1 MEDKYIIK
9 LLLDRLSD
17 KDIYNKIS
25 LKLNDKPKVRE
36 MFIKYKNKQNEI
48 KEISKKMK
56 FQIME
61 GRMKDFDEFLEF
73 ANRMKSQYRLN
84 KDELRYLID
93 LTLRD
98 DSKSVKQN
106 RILNDNTNLNRIGVV
121 LGFPED
127 MPTGGLTYKEEEQE
141 FLENILN
148 IYSLSK
154 QQHDLLSKQSLLYTN
169 DNLKDTITD
178 NNPLTTDN
186 FIHPVLFGLFFTKND
201 YLDNVIL
208 HGSIP
213 NIIKLKYEGR
223 VLDNQS
229 DTMLHYNLISDMNET
244 SKDNPIEDLMN
255 RSFVQLNI
263 WDNVKKMRD
272 GFYFKSDQ
280 EAFINSLDNIPI
292 HSMDFMSLNDVKDAD
307 YVLRKILNT
316 FSIRPIVVGTKI
328 NNSDN
333 LMSNIRTIPIIN
345 VSLNLQN
352 DMNIILRQIYGEKI
366 TNLSNTYASI
376 DLEQYTKFNHTI
388 HVQDGSLYGSH
399 EEIVHANEIFI
410 MYVNR
415 IKLNIDESRIGNWDS
430 TLPLILPDHK
440 TIDDTQV
447 NYSEIYTI
455 GTQQF
460 RLKAVII
467 SEYVKIKN
475 YENYRKLEEKL
486 IKTKNLHDPTRR
498 TSEYE
503 ELKKEID
510 ETMKTMENKY
520 YDKVILGHSCITIKY
535 KKESPIEK
543 EICYY
548 YNPEGFSQEEEV
560 LPTRIPAITQIHLDG
575 ENNIYKNKINKQ
587 GTLFIYERIAL

>member
-73 ANRMKSQYRLN
+73 ANRMKSEYRLN

-127 MPTGGLTYKEEEQE
+127 MPTGGLTYKEEEQD
-141 FLENILN
+141 FLDNILN

-154 QQHDLLSKQSLLYTN
+154 QQHELLSKQSLLYSN

-178 NNPLTTDN
+178 SNPLTTDN

-280 EAFINSLDNIPI
+280 EAFMNSLDNIPI

-333 LMSNIRTIPIIN
+333 LMSNIRTIPVIN

-366 TNLSNTYASI
+366 TNLSHTNASI
-376 DLEQYTKFNHTI
+376 NLEQYTKFNHTI

-399 EEIVHANEIFI
+399 EEIVHANEIFV

-415 IKLNIDESRIGNWDS
+415 IKLNIDESKIGNWDS

-440 TIDDTQV
+440 TIDDTHV
-447 NYSEIYTI
+447 NYLETYTI
-455 GTQQF
+455 GTQEF

-467 SEYVKIKN
+467 AEYVKVKN
-475 YENYRKLEEKL
+475 YDNYRRLEEKL
-486 IKTKNLHDPTRR
+486 NKINNLHDPATRKK
-498 TSEYE
+498 EYE
-503 ELKKEID
+503 ELKKDID
-510 ETMKTMENKY
+510 DTMKTMENKY

-535 KKESPIEK
+535 KTHSPSEIET
-543 EICYY
+543 CYY
-548 YNPEGFSQEEEV
+548 YNPEGFSQEEQV
-560 LPTRIPAITQIHLDG
+560 LPTRIPAITQINLDG
-575 ENNIYKNKINKQ
+575 DKNSYKKKINEQ